1 MPRVRV
7 RPLVRPADFAACV
20 EVQRRVW
27 GHGDLDV
34 TPVHQFCVAVHTGA
48 ILLCAFVGR
57 ELAGYVYS
65 FPAVFNGRRSQHSH
79 HLAVL
84 PEYQGQGLG
93 KRLKWAQRTEAI
105 RRGCGLVTWTYD
117 PMMARNANLNLH
129 VLGAEGSI
137 YLRNFYGRT
146 PALTL
151 DEGVPTDRLLVEWR
165 VRSSR
170 VETRSRREP
179 SPLDTA
185 ELPKAVERKAG
196 GVYPD
201 IEPGRPR
208 PSADEPRLLVEV
220 PKSVASLSRG
230 TGRVAAWQSAVRSAL
245 ERSFARGY
253 RLDDFI
259 FGDPSFYVL
268 KKRRASS

>member
-1 MPRVRV
+1 MPEVRV
-7 RPLVRPADFAACV
+7 RPLVRPAEFEACV

-27 GHGDLDV
+27 GHHDLDT
-34 TPVHQFCVAVHTGA
+34 TPVHQFCVAVHTGS
-48 ILLCAFVGR
+48 ILLGAFAGR

-84 PEYQGQGLG
+84 PEHQGLG
-93 KRLKWAQRTEAI
+93 LGKKLKWAQREEAL
-105 RRGCGLVTWTYD
+105 RRGCGLITWTYD

-129 VLGAEGSI
+129 ALGAEGNI
-137 YLRNFYGRT
+137 YLRDFYGRT

-165 VRSSR
+165 I
-170 VETRSRREP
+170 RSRRVEERARKEP
-179 SPLDTA
+179 PPLHPAD
-185 ELPKAVERKAG
+185 LPKAVERKGG
-196 GVYPD
+196 GVFPD
-201 IEPGRPR
+201 IVPSRPR
-208 PSADEPRLLVEV
+208 PPSDAPRLLVEV
-220 PKSVASLSRG
+220 PRSVAPLPRG
-230 TGRVAAWQSAVRSAL
+230 TGVIAAWQSAIRSAL

-253 RLDDFI
+253 RLDDFV

-268 KKRRASS
+268 RKGRASS